1 MKINFKQLF
10 LIIIITIIIGSL
22 FIPFVD
28 MNIYKE
34 IVKPKFSP
42 PSIVF
47 PIVWSIL
54 YILMSISLYLVL
66 KSSHT
71 DQKSSLKIYIFQL
84 LVNSTWTLIFFGF
97 NNYLLGI
104 IWIILLI
111 VLVITMIMNFYQINK
126 ISALLQIPYLL
137 WLCIALYLNC
147 SIYLLN

>member
-22 FIPFVD
+22 FVPFVD

-42 PSIVF
+42 PSIAF

-66 KSSHT
+66 KSSNN
-71 DQKSSLKIYIFQL
+71 DYKSSFKIYIFQL

-97 NNYLLGI
+97 HNYLLGI

-111 VLVITMIMNFYQINK
+111 VLVITMNVNFYQINK
-126 ISALLQIPYLL
+126 ISAFLQIPYLL
-137 WLCIALYLNC
+137 WLFIALYLNI

>member
-10 LIIIITIIIGSL
+10 LIIIMTIIIGS
-22 FIPFVD
+22 FFVPFVD

-66 KSSHT
+66 KSSNT
-71 DQKSSLKIYIFQL
+71 NQKSSLKIYIFQL

-97 NNYLLGI
+97 KNYLLGI

-111 VLVITMIMNFYQINK
+111 VLVITMTMNFYYKNK
-126 ISALLQIPYLL
+126 ISSLLQIPYLL
-137 WLCIALYLNC
+137 WLFIALYLNF

>member
-10 LIIIITIIIGSL
+10 LIIIMTIIIGS
-22 FIPFVD
+22 FFVPFVD

-42 PSIVF
+42 PSIIF

-66 KSSHT
+66 KSSNT
-71 DQKSSLKIYIFQL
+71 NQKSSLKIYIFQL

-97 NNYLLGI
+97 KNYLLGI

-111 VLVITMIMNFYQINK
+111 VLVITMTMNFYYKNK
-126 ISALLQIPYLL
+126 ISSLLQIPYLL
-137 WLCIALYLNC
+137 WLFIALYLNF

>member
-10 LIIIITIIIGSL
+10 LIIIITFIIGS
-22 FIPFVD
+22 FFVPFVD

-34 IVKPKFSP
+34 VIRPKFSP

-54 YILMSISLYLVL
+54 YILMSISLYMVL
-66 KSSHT
+66 KSSNNN
-71 DQKSSLKIYIFQL
+71 QKSSLKIYILQL
-84 LVNSTWTLIFFGF
+84 LINSTWTLIFFGF

-111 VLVITMIMNFYQINK
+111 ILVITMLINFYDKNK
-126 ISALLQIPYLL
+126 LSGLLQIPYLI
-137 WLCIALYLNC
+137 WLVVALYLNIG
-147 SIYLLN
+147 IYLLN

>member
-1 MKINFKQLF
+1 
-10 LIIIITIIIGSL
+10 
-22 FIPFVD
+22 

-42 PSIVF
+42 SSIAF

-66 KSSHT
+66 KSSNT
-71 DQKSSLKIYIFQL
+71 DYKSSLKIYTFQL

-111 VLVITMIMNFYQINK
+111 VLVITMITNFYNKNK

-137 WLCIALYLNC
+137 WLCIALYLNI

>member
-10 LIIIITIIIGSL
+10 LIIIMTIIIGI
-22 FIPFVD
+22 FFVPFVD

-42 PSIVF
+42 PSIIF

-66 KSSHT
+66 KSSNT
-71 DQKSSLKIYIFQL
+71 NQKSSLKIYIFQL

-97 NNYLLGI
+97 KNYLLGI

-111 VLVITMIMNFYQINK
+111 VLVITMTMNFYYKNK
-126 ISALLQIPYLL
+126 ISSLLQIPYLL
-137 WLCIALYLNC
+137 WLFIALYLNF

>member
-10 LIIIITIIIGSL
+10 LIIIITMIIGS
-22 FIPFVD
+22 FFVPFVD

-47 PIVWSIL
+47 PIVWIIL
-54 YILMSISLYLVL
+54 YLLMSISLYLVL
-66 KSSHT
+66 KSSNT
-71 DQKSSLKIYIFQL
+71 NQKSSLKIYIFQL
-84 LVNSTWTLIFFGF
+84 LVNSTWALIFFGF
-97 NNYLLGI
+97 KNYLLGI

-111 VLVITMIMNFYQINK
+111 VLVIMMTMNFYYKNK

-137 WLCIALYLNC
+137 WLFIALYLNF
-147 SIYLLN
+147 SIYLLK

>member
-22 FIPFVD
+22 FVPFVD
-28 MNIYKE
+28 MNIYKD

-42 PSIVF
+42 PSIAF

-54 YILMSISLYLVL
+54 YILMSVSLYLIL
-66 KSSHT
+66 KSSNT
-71 DQKSSLKIYIFQL
+71 DYKSSFKIYIFQL

-111 VLVITMIMNFYQINK
+111 VLVITMIMNFYQISK

-137 WLCIALYLNC
+137 WLCIALYLNI